1 MKVKEKR
8 RYPIGENRI
17 YDDHFDRRVK
27 KSDILNGV
35 RGNLARPL
43 VTMHDLI
50 GEDKSLENWMY
61 NIQYD
66 LDAIKE
72 RFADRGGIDKRR
84 KMDNVIHEEMS
95 IMESRLDYFQME
107 REALAVMIDKENEMY
122 KKSYGRDNP
131 LLKR

>member
-43 VTMHDLI
+43 VTMHNLI
-50 GEDKSLENWMY
+50 DEDKAIENWMY

-72 RFADRGGIDKRR
+72 RFKDRGGIDKKR
-84 KMDNVIHEEMS
+84 KNDNVIHEEMS
-95 IMESRLDYFQME
+95 LMEARLDYFQME
-107 REALAVMIDKENEMY
+107 REALAVMIAKENEKY
-122 KKSYGRDNP
+122 LKEYGRDHP